1 MVTVGHAGQGVGMA
15 TVEEAGGGPGPGM
28 LPPDAE
34 LVARL
39 RAGDQAAFAALLDSW
54 SPGMLR
60 AARAYVASDE
70 AAEDVVQETWL
81 AIIRG
86 VDRFEGRSSL
96 RTWAY
101 RILVN
106 LARRQGVKDSRTVAW
121 PSLDPEDF
129 GPTVDPGRFQGPGD
143 PQPGHWRRFPVAWPS
158 AETEVV
164 SREVRPV
171 MEAALAD
178 LPHRQ
183 RVVITLR
190 DIDGYSSGE
199 VCSILEISAA
209 NQRVLLHRARAAVRG
224 RLEEYYAAS
233 PGTEEERR

>member
-1 MVTVGHAGQGVGMA
+1 MA
-15 TVEEAGGGPGPGM
+15 TVEEAGGGPAPGM

-121 PSLDPEDF
+121 PSLDLEDF

-143 PQPGHWRRFPVAWPS
+143 PQPGHWRRFPMAWPS

-164 SREVRPV
+164 SAEVRHV
-171 MEAALAD
+171 IEAALAD

-190 DIDGYSSGE
+190 DVDGYGSGE
-199 VCSILEISAA
+199 VCSILEISAV

-233 PGTEEERR
+233 TGTEEERR

>member
-1 MVTVGHAGQGVGMA
+1 MA
-15 TVEEAGGGPGPGM
+15 TVEEAGGGPALGM

-129 GPTVDPGRFQGPGD
+129 GPMVDPGRFQGPGD
-143 PQPGHWRRFPVAWPS
+143 PQPGHWRRFPMAWPS

-164 SREVRPV
+164 SAEVRHV
-171 MEAALAD
+171 IEAALAD

-190 DIDGYSSGE
+190 DVDGYGSGE
-199 VCSILEISAA
+199 VCSILEISAV

-233 PGTEEERR
+233 TGTEEERR

>member
-1 MVTVGHAGQGVGMA
+1 MA
-15 TVEEAGGGPGPGM
+15 TVDEAGGVRAQGT

-34 LVARL
+34 LAARL
-39 RAGDQAAFAALLDSW
+39 RGGDEAAFAALLDSW
-54 SPGMLR
+54 SRGMLR

-86 VDRFEGRSSL
+86 IDKFEGRSSL

-101 RILVN
+101 RILINV
-106 LARRQGVKDSRTVAW
+106 AKAHGVKDSRTITW
-121 PSLDPEDF
+121 SSLAPEDF
-129 GPTVDPGRFQGPGD
+129 GPTVDPSRFQGPGD
-143 PQPGHWRRFPVAWPS
+143 LQPGHWRQFPLAWPS

-164 SREVRPV
+164 SREVRHV
-171 MEAALAD
+171 IEAALAE

-190 DIDGYSSGE
+190 DVDGYPSEE

-209 NQRVLLHRARAAVRG
+209 NQRVLLHRARAAVRS
-224 RLEEYYAAS
+224 RLEAYYATS
-233 PGTEEERR
+233 SSMGEGRR

>member
-1 MVTVGHAGQGVGMA
+1 MA
-15 TVEEAGGGPGPGM
+15 TVEEAGGGPALGM

-39 RAGDQAAFAALLDSW
+39 RGGDQAAFAALLDSW

-143 PQPGHWRRFPVAWPS
+143 PEPGHWRRFPLAWPS

-164 SREVRPV
+164 SREVRHV
-171 MEAALAD
+171 IEAALAD

-190 DIDGYSSGE
+190 DVDGYGSGE

-233 PGTEEERR
+233 TGTEEERR

>member
-1 MVTVGHAGQGVGMA
+1 MA
-15 TVEEAGGGPGPGM
+15 TVEEAGGGPALGM

-143 PQPGHWRRFPVAWPS
+143 PQPGHWRRFPMAWPS

-164 SREVRPV
+164 SAEVRHV
-171 MEAALAD
+171 IEAALAD

-190 DIDGYSSGE
+190 DVDGYGSGE
-199 VCSILEISAA
+199 VCSILEISAV

-233 PGTEEERR
+233 TGTEEERR

>member
-1 MVTVGHAGQGVGMA
+1 MA
-15 TVEEAGGGPGPGM
+15 TVEEAGGGPALGM

-121 PSLDPEDF
+121 PSLDLEDF

-143 PQPGHWRRFPVAWPS
+143 PQPGHWRRFPMAWPS

-164 SREVRPV
+164 SGEVRHII
-171 MEAALAD
+171 EAALAD

-190 DIDGYSSGE
+190 DVDGYGSGE
-199 VCSILEISAA
+199 VCSILEISAV

-233 PGTEEERR
+233 TGTEEERR

>member
-1 MVTVGHAGQGVGMA
+1 MA
-15 TVEEAGGGPGPGM
+15 TVEEAGGGPAPGM

-143 PQPGHWRRFPVAWPS
+143 PEPGHWRRFPLAWPS

-164 SREVRPV
+164 SAEVRHV
-171 MEAALAD
+171 IEAALAD

-190 DIDGYSSGE
+190 DVDGYGSGE
-199 VCSILEISAA
+199 VCSILEISAV

-233 PGTEEERR
+233 TGTEEERR

>member
-1 MVTVGHAGQGVGMA
+1 MA
-15 TVEEAGGGPGPGM
+15 TVEEAGGGPALGM

-70 AAEDVVQETWL
+70 AGEDVVQETWL

-143 PQPGHWRRFPVAWPS
+143 PQPGHWRRFPMAWPS

-164 SREVRPV
+164 SAEVRHV
-171 MEAALAD
+171 IEAALAD

-190 DIDGYSSGE
+190 DVDGYGSGE
-199 VCSILEISAA
+199 VCSILEISAV

-233 PGTEEERR
+233 TGTEEERR

>member
-1 MVTVGHAGQGVGMA
+1 MA
-15 TVEEAGGGPGPGM
+15 TVEEAGGGPAPGM

-143 PQPGHWRRFPVAWPS
+143 PQPGHWRRFPMAWPS

-164 SREVRPV
+164 SAEVRHV
-171 MEAALAD
+171 IEAALAD

-190 DIDGYSSGE
+190 DVDGYGSGE
-199 VCSILEISAA
+199 VCSILEISAV

-233 PGTEEERR
+233 TGTEEERR

>member
-1 MVTVGHAGQGVGMA
+1 MA
-15 TVEEAGGGPGPGM
+15 TVEEAGGGPALGM

-121 PSLDPEDF
+121 PSLDLEDF

-143 PQPGHWRRFPVAWPS
+143 PQPGHWRRFPMAWPS

-164 SREVRPV
+164 SAEVRHV
-171 MEAALAD
+171 IEAALAD

-190 DIDGYSSGE
+190 DVDGYGSGE
-199 VCSILEISAA
+199 VCSILEISAV

-233 PGTEEERR
+233 TGTEEERR

>member
-1 MVTVGHAGQGVGMA
+1 
-15 TVEEAGGGPGPGM
+15 
-28 LPPDAE
+28 
-34 LVARL
+34 
-39 RAGDQAAFAALLDSW
+39 
-54 SPGMLR
+54 MLR

-106 LARRQGVKDSRTVAW
+106 IAKTRGVKDSRTIAW
-121 PSLDPEDF
+121 SSLDPEDF

-143 PQPGHWRRFPVAWPS
+143 PQPGHWRRFPMAWPS

-164 SREVRPV
+164 SGEVRHII
-171 MEAALAD
+171 EAALAD

-224 RLEEYYAAS
+224 RLEEYYAIS
-233 PGTEEERR
+233 SGTEEERR